1 MKREGGAPEVRF
13 QVTDDPERFAAV
25 GEAFLGRELDRVER
39 VTL

>member
-1 MKREGGAPEVRF
+1 VRF

-25 GEAFLGRELDRVER
+25 GEAFFGRELDRVER